1 MSLRRTKCRPPAR
14 VKTMY
19 IDRVIRIVNR
29 MEIEPMSVDDG
40 TIEHRQV
47 SNFRSQRVIRLGP
60 LLIRWGA
67 NVYGVQIRGGLDGI
81 CTRGLN
87 PCFSQYTYVQF
98 LVIPQVLYKFNFK
111 I

>member
-19 IDRVIRIVNR
+19 IDRVIPIVNR
-29 MEIEPMSVDDG
+29 IEIEPMSVYYG
-40 TIEHRQV
+40 TIEHRKV
-47 SNFRSQRVIRLGP
+47 SNFSLQRVIRLAP

-87 PCFSQYTYVQF
+87 PLFFSIYLCSISSDTTGTV
-98 LVIPQVLYKFNFK
+98 
-111 I
+111 